1 MPGHGCSNKCLN
13 NYIPFIR
20 HGLLHYS
27 LLNVSVK
34 IFPQI
39 ERDVVYY
46 TPHPLGFL
54 MNKTLTQFWQ
64 ATLRQFSLTKGIKTD
79 DFNPHSL
86 LSITF
91 PITNTINNTS
101 TCNKRL
107 T

>member
-1 MPGHGCSNKCLN
+1 MVVVINASIITFFYQAWFTTLQPLECLSKNIPPDRKGCS
-13 NYIPFIR
+13 
-20 HGLLHYS
+20 LLYHT
-27 LLNVSVK
+27 LL
-34 IFPQI
+34 
-39 ERDVVYY
+39 D
-46 TPHPLGFL
+46 L
-54 MNKTLTQFWQ
+54 NKTLTQFWQ

-79 DFNPHSL
+79 DFNPQSL